1 MIHMV
6 INNEPLFA
14 ALSQEFDKMFAT
26 PGINKLP
33 SYPPHNIIKV
43 DNDEFI
49 LQFAVAGFTKEDIEI
64 TTHKGTLS
72 IVGENKEQELPENA
86 KYIHKGI
93 AGRKFVRNF
102 VLPEYTE
109 VLHAEVVDGILS
121 IDLVRSVPEEQ
132 KPKTIAIK

>member
-1 MIHMV
+1 MV
-6 INNEPLFA
+6 INNDPIFA
-14 ALSQEFDKMFAT
+14 ALSQEFDKMFAGT
-26 PGINKLP
+26 KSVTN

-49 LQFAVAGFTKEDIEI
+49 LQFAVAGFTKKDIQI

-86 KYIHKGI
+86 QYIHKGI
-93 AGRKFVRNF
+93 ASRKFVRNF

-132 KPKTIAIK
+132 KPKTISIK

>member
-1 MIHMV
+1 MV
-6 INNEPLFA
+6 IINDPFA

-26 PGINKLP
+26 KTATNN
-33 SYPPHNIIKV
+33 YPPHNIIKV
-43 DNDEFI
+43 DSDEFI
-49 LQFAVAGFTKEDIEI
+49 LQFAVAGFTKEDIQI

-72 IVGENKEQELPENA
+72 IVGENKEQELPEKA
-86 KYIHKGI
+86 QYVHKGI
-93 AGRKFVRNF
+93 ASRKFVRNF

>member
-1 MIHMV
+1 MV

-14 ALSQEFDKMFAT
+14 ALSQEFDKMFAGT
-26 PGINKLP
+26 KSITNN
-33 SYPPHNIIKV
+33 YPPHNIIKV

-72 IVGENKEQELPENA
+72 IVGENKEQEIPENA
-86 KYIHKGI
+86 QYVHKGI
-93 AGRKFVRNF
+93 ASRKFVRNF

-132 KPKTIAIK
+132 KPKTISIK